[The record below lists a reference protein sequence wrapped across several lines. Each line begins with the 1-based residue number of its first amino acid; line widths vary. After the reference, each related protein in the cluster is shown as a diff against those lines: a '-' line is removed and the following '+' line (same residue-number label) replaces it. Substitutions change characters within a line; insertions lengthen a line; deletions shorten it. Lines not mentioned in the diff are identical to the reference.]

1 MVNQL
6 MGQYKKYMGLH
17 IATVGVAMAAAWIS
31 AFCEDKKRREALLLR
46 PPLNPN
52 L

>member
-17 IATVGVAMAAAWIS
+17 IATVGVAMAAIGLAL
-31 AFCEDKKRREALLLR
+31 FVKTKKEEKHGCCH
-46 PPLNPN
+46 
-52 L
+52 

>member
-17 IATVGVAMAAAWIS
+17 IATVGVALAAVGLAL
-31 AFCEDKKRREALLLR
+31 FVKTKKEEKHCCFGHH
-46 PPLNPN
+46 
-52 L
+52 